1 MDFLEVKNILHIQVK
16 TIQVDHELDEVA
28 VLFVH
33 FVKISVYLQWLCKW
47 HVFSCTLGL
56 LNQYLTKQMDDEEDE
71 DKSQEDDS
79 EEEDVTNTMLQN
91 CLASIVEALSY
102 NNPL

>member
-1 MDFLEVKNILHIQVK
+1 MTDKAIEPL
-16 TIQVDHELDEVA
+16 
-28 VLFVH
+28 VLTSF
-33 FVKISVYLQWLCKW
+33 SSNSRSDLLC
-47 HVFSCTLGL
+47 LIGL
-56 LNQYLTKQMDDEEDE
+56 LTHYLTKQLDDDDDDDKSEDE
-71 DKSQEDDS
+71 DS

>member
-1 MDFLEVKNILHIQVK
+1 M
-16 TIQVDHELDEVA
+16 
-28 VLFVH
+28 
-33 FVKISVYLQWLCKW
+33 
-47 HVFSCTLGL
+47 LGL

-71 DKSQEDDS
+71 DKSQEDYS

>member
-1 MDFLEVKNILHIQVK
+1 M
-16 TIQVDHELDEVA
+16 
-28 VLFVH
+28 
-33 FVKISVYLQWLCKW
+33 
-47 HVFSCTLGL
+47 LGL
-56 LNQYLTKQMDDEEDE
+56 LNQYLTKQMDDE